1 MSWLLPKTNW
11 VYIHIPK
18 TGGTSIR
25 HSLQKAH
32 YILNKFEVD
41 PNKVQEVFGVN
52 KAINPTHIKIN
63 EYPLIGMD
71 YKKYNYFTQV
81 RNPFHR
87 LVSAYFFLIQ
97 QDLDK
102 LNGNVKQENLK
113 RDLDFYRQ
121 RRKKYMKMKF
131 KGFVELFLNKDA
143 KQEFID
149 EWIVERTS
157 QLKYCWTLQHEWIR
171 DCPTEL
177 KVFKLEDPDKINEW
191 LADLNFKYNYVHRK
205 NQEIKDYAQ
214 YYDSVLE
221 KKVYRYFQDDFFHYE
236 YSRYVPK

>member
-41 PNKVQEVFGVN
+41 PNKVQEVFGIN
-52 KAINPTHIKIN
+52 KAENPTHIKLN

-97 QDLDK
+97 QDVDK

-121 RRKKYMKMKF
+121 RRKKYMKMK
-131 KGFVELFLNKDA
+131 
-143 KQEFID
+143 
-149 EWIVERTS
+149 
-157 QLKYCWTLQHEWIR
+157 Y
-171 DCPTEL
+171 
-177 KVFKLEDPDKINEW
+177 
-191 LADLNFKYNYVHRK
+191 
-205 NQEIKDYAQ
+205 
-214 YYDSVLE
+214 
-221 KKVYRYFQDDFFHYE
+221 
-236 YSRYVPK
+236 